1 MYDIRETHFRDVYG
15 RFLWA
20 EPIKE
25 DFRLFNVGEEFIIDE
40 VKYRVERIAVVDNV
54 QHVNIE
60 IIREDL
66 NVMEPH
72 L

>member
-1 MYDIRETHFRDVYG
+1 MYDIRETHIRDIYG

-40 VKYRVERIAVVDNV
+40 VKYKVERIAVVDNV

>member
-20 EPIKE
+20 EPTKE

>member
-20 EPIKE
+20 EPINE